1 MSAPMLEVT
10 GLRGGYGAVDVL
22 QGVDLLVPQG
32 AVVALIGAN
41 GAGKTTAMRLIS
53 GLLKPTGGTILLDGR
68 PVQGLDACRIAR
80 LGLAHAPEGRKVFGP
95 LSTED
100 NLLLGAY
107 TWLPRFLGFRGSASA
122 DLEAAYDRFP
132 RLRERRR
139 QQAGTLSGG
148 EQQMLAIARA
158 LMARPKVLLLDEPSM
173 GLAPVIVQEVYRSI
187 LRLKAE
193 GTTLLLVE
201 QFARTAL
208 EVADYAYVMERGRVT
223 VEGTPGDL
231 ARDGRVVEAYLG

>member
-1 MSAPMLEVT
+1 MTAPMLRIEN
-10 GLRGGYGAVDVL
+10 LHGGYGTVDVL
-22 QGVDLLVPQG
+22 QGVSLEVAQG
-32 AVVALIGAN
+32 SVVALIGAN

-53 GLLKPTGGTILLDGR
+53 GLLRPTRGTIVLDGKN
-68 PVQGLDACRIAR
+68 VEGLDASRIAR
-80 LGLAHAPEGRKVFGP
+80 RGLAHAPEGRKVFGP

-107 TWLPRFLGFRGSASA
+107 TRLPRFLGFRRQAA
-122 DLEAAYDRFP
+122 RDLEEAYERFP
-132 RLRERRR
+132 RLKERRR

-173 GLAPVIVQEVYRSI
+173 GLAPVIIQEVYEAIR
-187 LRLKAE
+187 RLKAE

-201 QFARTAL
+201 QFAVTAL
-208 EVADYAYVMERGRVT
+208 EVADYAYVMERGRIT
-223 VEGTPGDL
+223 VEGTREDL
-231 ARDGRVVEAYLG
+231 GRNERVVEAYLG

>member
-1 MSAPMLEVT
+1 MTAPILQVRD
-10 GLRGGYGAVDVL
+10 LHGGYGTVDVL
-22 QGVDLLVPQG
+22 RGVSLDVAPG
-32 AVVALIGAN
+32 AVVALMGAN

-53 GLLKPTGGTILLDGR
+53 GLLAPTRGTILLDGQR
-68 PVQGLDACRIAR
+68 VDGLDASRIAR
-80 LGLAHAPEGRKVFGP
+80 LGLAHAPEGRRVFGP

-107 TWLPRFLGFRGSASA
+107 TRLPRFLGFRRAAAA
-122 DLEAAYDRFP
+122 DLEAAYERFP
-132 RLRERRR
+132 RLKERRR

-148 EQQMLAIARA
+148 EQQMLALARA

-173 GLAPVIVQEVYRSI
+173 GLAPVIVQEMYRAI

-193 GTTLLLVE
+193 GVTLLLVE

-208 EVADYAYVMERGRVT
+208 EVADYAYVMERGAIV
-223 VEGTPGDL
+223 VEGTPEALG
-231 ARDGRVVEAYLG
+231 RDGRVVEAYLG

>member
-1 MSAPMLEVT
+1 MLRIEN
-10 GLRGGYGAVDVL
+10 LHGGYGSVDVL
-22 QGVDLLVPQG
+22 QGVSLEVAQG
-32 AVVALIGAN
+32 SVVALIGAN

-53 GLLKPTGGTILLDGR
+53 GLLRPTRGTIVLDGKQ
-68 PVQGLDACRIAR
+68 VEGLDASRIAR
-80 LGLAHAPEGRKVFGP
+80 LGLAHSPEGRKVFGP

-107 TWLPRFLGFRGSASA
+107 TRLPRFLGFRRQAA
-122 DLEAAYDRFP
+122 RDLEEAYERFP
-132 RLRERRR
+132 RLKERRR

-173 GLAPVIVQEVYRSI
+173 GLAPVIIREVYEAIR
-187 LRLKAE
+187 RLKAE

-201 QFARTAL
+201 QFAVTAM
-208 EVADYAYVMERGRVT
+208 EVADYAYVMERGRIT
-223 VEGTPGDL
+223 VEGTREDL
-231 ARDGRVVEAYLG
+231 GRNERVVEAYLG

>member
-1 MSAPMLEVT
+1 MTAPMLRIEN
-10 GLRGGYGAVDVL
+10 LCGGYGTVDVL
-22 QGVDLLVPQG
+22 QGVTLEVAQG
-32 AVVALIGAN
+32 SVVALIGAN

-53 GLLKPTGGTILLDGR
+53 GLLRPSRGTIILDGTN
-68 PVQGLDACRIAR
+68 VEGLDASRIAR
-80 LGLAHAPEGRKVFGP
+80 LGLAHSPEGRKVFGP

-107 TWLPRFLGFRGSASA
+107 TRLPRFLGFRRQAA
-122 DLEAAYDRFP
+122 RDLEEAYERFP
-132 RLRERRR
+132 RLKERRR

-173 GLAPVIVQEVYRSI
+173 GLAPVIIQEVYAAIR
-187 LRLKAE
+187 RLKAE

-201 QFARTAL
+201 QFAVTAM
-208 EVADYAYVMERGRVT
+208 EVADYAYVMERGRIT
-223 VEGTPGDL
+223 VEGTREDL
-231 ARDGRVVEAYLG
+231 GRNERVVEAYLG

>member
-1 MSAPMLEVT
+1 MLQDT
-10 GLRGGYGAVDVL
+10 YLHGGYGTVDVL
-22 QGVDLLVPQG
+22 RGVTLEVAQGT
-32 AVVALIGAN
+32 VVALIGAN

-53 GLLKPTGGTILLDGR
+53 GLLRPTQGSVLLDGV
-68 PVQGLDACRIAR
+68 PVQGLEASKIAR
-80 LGLAHAPEGRKVFGP
+80 LGLAHSPEGRKVFGP

-107 TWLPRFLGFRGSASA
+107 TRLPHFLGFRRKAA
-122 DLEAAYDRFP
+122 LDLEEAYERFP
-132 RLRERRR
+132 RLKERRR

-173 GLAPVIVQEVYRSI
+173 GLAPVIIQEVYAAIR
-187 LRLKAE
+187 RLKAE

-201 QFARTAL
+201 QFAVTAM
-208 EVADYAYVMERGRVT
+208 EVADYAYVMERGRIT
-223 VEGTPGDL
+223 VEGTREDL
-231 ARDGRVVEAYLG
+231 GRNEKVVEAYLG